1 MQDIDEIQNALSHVD
16 PSDRDTW
23 VNMGAALKDELGEE
37 GHQIW
42 DQWSQQADSY
52 KPRDAGA
59 VWKSLKPGFVTIN
72 TLFYEA
78 KQKGYTPSKPYT
90 PPSPEEKA
98 RRAAEAEARRAAELQ
113 KHQVAQGKAKRSA
126 NAIWRNNGQA
136 KANHPYLV
144 SKGITNHKIISQ
156 LKQSQYK
163 GNQNLII
170 PIYQNREIVS
180 LQFINQLGDKN
191 FLSNGQVKG
200 SYTLVGDGKG
210 FKEGL
215 VLTEGY
221 ATAASIHEATGKPV
235 LVAFNAGNLVTVAER
250 LAKSLPADVK
260 VMIAADNDLSQTGL
274 NKAKEAAAQLG
285 ERASVAM
292 PTFTRAQIE
301 QYQNSFGQD
310 KLPSD
315 FNDLHQLAG
324 HDAVLQQMNTPLVGD
339 RQVWPNP
346 ERTPWGDFPP
356 VIRNSDLGALK
367 NEPEYLAAKGGDPEA
382 AMALV
387 SKLITEETVQEVQ
400 NLIGDK
406 QPYLVP
412 VTAVEAA
419 GKNKIPMGMARA
431 LSAELSLPIA
441 PDILQANKVARTGKG
456 IDYRFAFS
464 PNFTGDVTPGKDYLL
479 IDDSLSVGGTLA
491 SLKGYIES
499 QGGKVVGAAVMTA
512 HEGALNIVVKQ
523 PMIDAIGRKH
533 GTGMDEFFKRTF
545 GYGIDKLTQ
554 GEAGH
559 LRAAPNVDAL
569 RTRIFAARNEGLSR
583 NHGETI
589 SDASLQHKEAGPEIG
604 SSPPIKEPIQP
615 TAQEA
620 VFLRPDQVKEVP
632 VKEENQDQQNE
643 IEFAERQQSLNLGQ
657 DGFEAK
663 AEPIAGKP
671 TSDIVDTEPGQQA
684 DKDAPGKPILDFR
697 YKTPPDGLAARYI
710 FNNGKYLSSDNNMTV
725 LFTDNGKKLVTAKTD
740 MQTTKD
746 MLEVAKAKGWESIKI
761 KGTPDFKRMMYIA
774 AESQGIKTKGYK
786 PTKDDLDL
794 VAQLRSE
801 QSLNQIES
809 EAERSQT
816 VDQDKRNAPPE
827 PPLEKEPAVKVEPEP
842 ATADAA
848 PSMPEM
854 DDLPPYDDTAFYDV
868 PFEDLP
874 HELGNSSTAEVA
886 PSQGQDVDFMVAKHA
901 YMAKAEKLS
910 QPQRE
915 KLAFYE
921 RATMQSIEG
930 LNGPDRAQ
938 AIQNFYESTVTHMK
952 GGRLDLPAPM
962 YIPQEQAISSSPS
975 VDQEPSLNDLNPNVG
990 DADIER

>member
-1 MQDIDEIQNALSHVD
+1 MSDIDEIQNALSHVD

-144 SKGITNHKIISQ
+144 AKGITNHKIISQ

-431 LSAELSLPIA
+431 LSAELGLPIA

-583 NHGETI
+583 SHGETI

-632 VKEENQDQQNE
+632 VKEE
-643 IEFAERQQSLNLGQ
+643 
-657 DGFEAK
+657 
-663 AEPIAGKP
+663 KP
-671 TSDIVDTEPGQQA
+671 
-684 DKDAPGKPILDFR
+684 
-697 YKTPPDGLAARYI
+697 
-710 FNNGKYLSSDNNMTV
+710 
-725 LFTDNGKKLVTAKTD
+725 
-740 MQTTKD
+740 
-746 MLEVAKAKGWESIKI
+746 
-761 KGTPDFKRMMYIA
+761 
-774 AESQGIKTKGYK
+774 
-786 PTKDDLDL
+786 
-794 VAQLRSE
+794 
-801 QSLNQIES
+801 
-809 EAERSQT
+809 
-816 VDQDKRNAPPE
+816 
-827 PPLEKEPAVKVEPEP
+827 
-842 ATADAA
+842 
-848 PSMPEM
+848 
-854 DDLPPYDDTAFYDV
+854 
-868 PFEDLP
+868 
-874 HELGNSSTAEVA
+874 
-886 PSQGQDVDFMVAKHA
+886 
-901 YMAKAEKLS
+901 
-910 QPQRE
+910 
-915 KLAFYE
+915 
-921 RATMQSIEG
+921 
-930 LNGPDRAQ
+930 
-938 AIQNFYESTVTHMK
+938 
-952 GGRLDLPAPM
+952 
-962 YIPQEQAISSSPS
+962 
-975 VDQEPSLNDLNPNVG
+975 
-990 DADIER
+990 